1 MSFICP
7 DSCAIAA
14 LRQNGPEIRLFVDG
28 RGTIDATQGSARLH
42 LDDVTRELIY
52 AAPGHNLAVSVRTVL
67 TRLYG
72 ILMPLLVC
80 AGLLATIIGI
90 VRSVRARRVQPLL
103 PISLAAWALV
113 GTRIIILGL
122 IEASAFPAMGFTYLA
137 PALFLS
143 AIASLLSIGALTA
156 KAQH

>member
-1 MSFICP
+1 
-7 DSCAIAA
+7 
-14 LRQNGPEIRLFVDG
+14 
-28 RGTIDATQGSARLH
+28 
-42 LDDVTRELIY
+42 
-52 AAPGHNLAVSVRTVL
+52 
-67 TRLYG
+67 
-72 ILMPLLVC
+72 MPLLVC

-103 PISLAAWALV
+103 LISLAAWALV
-113 GTRIIILGL
+113 GTRILILGL
-122 IEASAFPAMGFTYLA
+122 IEASAFPAMGFSYLA